1 MAGDRPHP
9 PIVGSGTPRSTLV
22 DTAIQAVQAAG
33 DDPVTGFHSQHLR
46 ARDGPGFALSTT
58 LAPIWSTTTRF
69 RVASRARTT
78 PPATDAERPLRTC
91 ALPDASRGSPVI

>member
-46 ARDGPGFALSTT
+46 ARDGPGFGIEHDLGANLVDDYQVPCCITS
-58 LAPIWSTTTRF
+58 
-69 RVASRARTT
+69 
-78 PPATDAERPLRTC
+78 
-91 ALPDASRGSPVI
+91 